1 MYSVRAFLFAL
12 NYNITDYYLHNWML
26 ILDNFIYSLEKGNRF
41 KTFSF
46 RSVIY
51 VVVKVTYLEKVLK
64 VC

>member
-46 RSVIY
+46 RSVI
-51 VVVKVTYLEKVLK
+51 
-64 VC
+64 